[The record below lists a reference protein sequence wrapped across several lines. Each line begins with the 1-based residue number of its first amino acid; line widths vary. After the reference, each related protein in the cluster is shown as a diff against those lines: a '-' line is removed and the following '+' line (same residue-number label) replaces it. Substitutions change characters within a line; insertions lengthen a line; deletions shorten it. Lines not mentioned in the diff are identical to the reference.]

1 MQAKTEIEEM
11 VSRYQLKHPAEM
23 KELEPIIHF
32 LQRTADGE
40 LYNRSNFDG
49 HITSSSFVLDEKRTS
64 LLFIHHKKLNRW
76 LQPGGHV
83 DSSDENLLQAAI
95 RETIEE
101 TGLPAESFEPIM
113 LADSGSIFDIDSHFI
128 PENPRKN
135 EPSHTHHDF
144 RFLFACNKPVS
155 FNLNADEAIGVKWM
169 ALTELVD
176 DPVFKN
182 VAGKILELL
191 NEPSAGTIA
200 DKLV

>member
-1 MQAKTEIEEM
+1 MQAKTEIEEL
-11 VSRYQLKHPAEM
+11 VSRYQLKYPAEM

-32 LQRTADGE
+32 LQRTADGK
-40 LYNRSNFDG
+40 LYDRSNFDG

-95 RETIEE
+95 RETTEE
-101 TGLPAESFEPIM
+101 TGLSAESFEPVM
-113 LADSGSIFDIDSHFI
+113 LADTGSIFDIDSHFI
-128 PENPRKN
+128 PENPRKD
-135 EPSHTHHDF
+135 EPSHTHHDC

-155 FNLNADEAIGVKWM
+155 FNLNAEEAIGVKWM

-182 VAGKILELL
+182 VAVKILEIL
-191 NEPSAGTIA
+191 NEACPDTIA